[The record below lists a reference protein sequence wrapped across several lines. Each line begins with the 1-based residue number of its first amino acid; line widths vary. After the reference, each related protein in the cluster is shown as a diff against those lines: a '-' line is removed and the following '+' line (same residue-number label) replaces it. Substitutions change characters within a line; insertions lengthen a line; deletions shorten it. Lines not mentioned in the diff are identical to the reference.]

1 MKHLTLPWFR
11 DFAALF
17 YPDYC
22 PACGAVLVRNER
34 CICSHCALHLPRTGD
49 SRLSPNPTE
58 RLFWGR
64 VPVAAAA
71 ALFKFKKG
79 GGVQSLVH
87 HLKYTER
94 PDIGRYFGRMLGEE
108 LRQHPLFRQAD
119 ALVPI
124 PLHPKKRRLR
134 GYNQSEEIAVGIAL
148 AMGKPVWPEVLVR
161 QVATATQTK
170 RSAFQRWENVRT
182 VFAVPDPARIAGRHL
197 LLVDDVITTGSTME
211 AAALKLLEA
220 PGVTVSMAAL
230 AVDVL

>member
-1 MKHLTLPWFR
+1 MKHTTLPWIR
-11 DFAALF
+11 DFLSLF

-49 SRLSPNPTE
+49 SLWSPNPTE

-64 VPVAAAA
+64 VPVVAAA

-87 HLKYTER
+87 HLKYKDR
-94 PDIGRYFGRMLGEE
+94 PDIGRYFGRLLGEE
-108 LRQHPLFRQAD
+108 LKWNANYATVD

-134 GYNQSEEIAVGIAL
+134 GYNQSEEIAAGISQAL
-148 AMGKPVWPEVLVR
+148 DIPVWPEVLVR
-161 QVATATQTK
+161 QVATSTQTK

-182 VFAVPDPARIAGRHL
+182 VFAVPDPARIAGNHL
-197 LLVDDVITTGSTME
+197 LIVDDVITTGSTME
-211 AAALKLLEA
+211 AAAQKLLEA

-230 AVDVL
+230 AVDVV